1 MNKTSAYIS
10 EVPSTNIHAV
20 IRQQFISPHSN
31 EDLVSL
37 AAVFWMSRNAP
48 PKETAADIRTTFL
61 SHCPCGLSDWTSLK
75 RWVWR
80 EKVPKNGTR
89 AVIGQFG
96 ERNVVRM
103 SAAVSFGGALRD
115 IQKTAAKETNEDS
128 ALN

>member
-1 MNKTSAYIS
+1 MSPPVNRSRKQIKFRQQQDIPAMNKTSAYIS

-31 EDLVSL
+31 KDLVSL

-75 RWVWR
+75 R
-80 EKVPKNGTR
+80 
-89 AVIGQFG
+89 
-96 ERNVVRM
+96 
-103 SAAVSFGGALRD
+103 
-115 IQKTAAKETNEDS
+115 
-128 ALN
+128 